1 MYAQI
6 NAVANA
12 GDETM
17 AAFCSRLFATTD
29 SVAAERLVI
38 DLRLNNSG
46 DNTLNRPCVHDLIR
60 ATRVNQS
67 GKLFVIIGR
76 LTFSAAMS
84 LAVDIER
91 NSPAI
96 FVGEPTGASP
106 NHFGETR
113 VLKLPR
119 SGITVLHSTLYWQS
133 SDPRDTRPWIA
144 PSIRAEL
151 SSDDYRLNRDPALE
165 AISAIIRG
173 K

>member
-1 MYAQI
+1 M
-6 NAVANA
+6 N
-12 GDETM
+12 
-17 AAFCSRLFATTD
+17 
-29 SVAAERLVI
+29 
-38 DLRLNNSG
+38 
-46 DNTLNRPCVHDLIR
+46 
-60 ATRVNQS
+60 
-67 GKLFVIIGR
+67 
-76 LTFSAAMS
+76 

-96 FVGEPTGASP
+96 FVGEPTGGSP

-113 VLKLPR
+113 VLKLAR

-151 SSDDYRLNRDPALE
+151 SSADYRINLDPALE